1 MPDDRLRVECVT
13 SSERSGYRPIGFESR
28 GRLLAQAKTF
38 NNLAVPI
45 RVATVEVIQQAAALI
60 DHHDQ
65 PAARCMV
72 LDVGL
77 EVRGQI
83 VDPLA
88 KKRDLHLWRACVL
101 DMSPELFD
109 QR

>member
-1 MPDDRLRVECVT
+1 MD
-13 SSERSGYRPIGFESR
+13 IGNK

-45 RVATVEVIQQAAALI
+45 RVATVEIVQQTAALI

-65 PAARCMV
+65 TAPGCMV
-72 LDVGL
+72 FHVGL

-83 VDPLA
+83 ADPFA
-88 KKRDLHLWRACVL
+88 QKSDLNFR
-101 DMSPELFD
+101 
-109 QR
+109 

>member
-1 MPDDRLRVECVT
+1 MRTQWIPPH
-13 SSERSGYRPIGFESR
+13 PIETA

-45 RVATVEVIQQAAALI
+45 RVAAVEIVQQTAALI

-65 PAARCMV
+65 SAARCMV
-72 LDVGL
+72 LHVGL
-77 EVRGQI
+77 EVRGQV

-88 KKRDLHLWRACVL
+88 QKRNLHFRRACVL
-101 DMSPELFD
+101 DMGSELFD
-109 QR
+109 QH

>member
-1 MPDDRLRVECVT
+1 MRCLNF
-13 SSERSGYRPIGFESR
+13 GQ
-28 GRLLAQAKTF
+28 LLAQAKTF

-45 RVATVEVIQQAAALI
+45 RVAAVEIVQQTAALI

-65 PAARCMV
+65 SAARCV
-72 LDVGL
+72 VFHVGL

-88 KKRDLHLWRACVL
+88 QKRDLHFGRACIFN
-101 DMSPELFD
+101 MGPELFD

>member
-1 MPDDRLRVECVT
+1 VECVT
-13 SSERSGYRPIGFESR
+13 SNERSRNRPMDIERR
-28 GRLLAQAKTF
+28 GWSLAQAKTF

-45 RVATVEVIQQAAALI
+45 RVAAVEVVQQTAALI

-88 KKRDLHLWRACVL
+88 EKRDLHLWRACVL

>member
-1 MPDDRLRVECVT
+1 MPEDRLRVECVT
-13 SSERSGYRPIGFESR
+13 SYERSGYRPISVVNR

-45 RVATVEVIQQAAALI
+45 RVATVEIVQQTAALI

-65 PAARCMV
+65 PATRCMV
-72 LDVGL
+72 LHVGL
-77 EVRGQI
+77 EVRGQV

-88 KKRDLHLWRACVL
+88 QKRDLHFWRACVL
-101 DMSPELFD
+101 DMGPELFD
-109 QR
+109 Q

>member
-13 SSERSGYRPIGFESR
+13 SRERSGYRPDSNETA

-45 RVATVEVIQQAAALI
+45 RVAAVEIVQQTTALI

-65 PAARCMV
+65 SAARCMV
-72 LDVGL
+72 FHVGL
-77 EVRGQI
+77 EMRGQI

-88 KKRDLHLWRACVL
+88 KKRDLHFWRRSEERRVGKEC
-101 DMSPELFD
+101 
-109 QR
+109 